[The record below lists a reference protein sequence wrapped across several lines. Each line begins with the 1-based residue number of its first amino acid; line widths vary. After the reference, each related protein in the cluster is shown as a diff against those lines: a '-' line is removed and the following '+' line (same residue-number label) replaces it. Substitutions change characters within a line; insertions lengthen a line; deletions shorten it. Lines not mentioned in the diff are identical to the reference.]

1 MRQGLLKL
9 KTWMTKTLECVL
21 ILAVALLVLD
31 VVWGVFTRYAMG
43 QQANWT
49 EELARFLLIW
59 VTLLGGAVAFGT
71 KVHLGVD
78 YFVGKFHPDARKTMA
93 IIGQLVVLFFAGAI
107 FLYGGSRV
115 VSDALAVEQMTP
127 ALQWKMG
134 YVYLVLP
141 ISGVFM
147 VIYTIENLLTT
158 CATPASELGE
168 AHNQTNAATT
178 SSNTMPQSPED
189 VG

>member
-1 MRQGLLKL
+1 MRQGMLKL
-9 KTWMTKTLECVL
+9 KTWMTKALECVL
-21 ILAVALLVLD
+21 ILAVALLVCD

-71 KVHLGVD
+71 KGHLGVD

-93 IIGQLVVLFFAGAI
+93 VIGHLVVMFFAGAI
-107 FLYGGSRV
+107 FLYGGSRI
-115 VSDALAVEQMTP
+115 VSDALAMEQMTP
-127 ALQWKMG
+127 ALGWKMG
-134 YVYLVLP
+134 YVYLALP

-147 VIYTIENLLTT
+147 LIYTIENLLITL
-158 CATPASELGE
+158 ATAADKLGE
-168 AHNQTNAATT
+168 ADDQTEAA
-178 SSNTMPQSPED
+178 
-189 VG
+189 VGSD